1 MIPSGFEGTLTDHEG
16 FTYDNVRNFS
26 FRASLLHELAET
38 LNELLLNDD
47 WPHRKKAL
55 LVLRDY
61 DRHFPGQALLNGEFD
76 HL

>member
-1 MIPSGFEGTLTDHEG
+1 MIPNGFEATSTDHEG
-16 FTYDNVRNFS
+16 FTYDNVQD
-26 FRASLLHELAET
+26 FRASLLHELADT
-38 LNELLLNDD
+38 LNELLINDN
-47 WPHRKKAL
+47 WPQRKRAL

>member
-1 MIPSGFEGTLTDHEG
+1 MTPNGFEGTLTDHEG
-16 FTYDNVRNFS
+16 NTYDNVRD
-26 FRASLLHELAET
+26 FRASLLHELADT
-38 LNELLLNDD
+38 LNDLLINED
-47 WPHRKKAL
+47 WPNRKRAL